1 MASDQKRFLE
11 RLTRL
16 EAQLERVAND
26 FFLTDSFAE
35 WTYGSL
41 WRPPTDVYDTESSVV
56 VRMAVPGLHAD
67 DIVIIL
73 RSSTLIVRAV
83 RRDPHPDRKRT
94 YHQLE
99 IHYGLFER
107 VIALPKQIRHSEASA
122 KYVDAP
128 ASTKSSGM
136 CQTEMKLSTT
146 LNGADRCAAFT

>member
-41 WRPPTDVYDTESSVV
+41 WRPPTDVYDTDSSVV
-56 VRMAVPGLHAD
+56 VRMEAPGLHAD
-67 DIVIIL
+67 DITIIL
-73 RSSTLIVRAV
+73 RSNTLIVRAV
-83 RRDPHPDRKRT
+83 RRDTHPDTKRT
-94 YHQLE
+94 FHQLE

-107 VIALPKQIRHSEASA
+107 VVPLPKPIRHSEASA
-122 KYVDAP
+122 TYVDGFIVVTVPKCEEP
-128 ASTKSSGM
+128 AEPV
-136 CQTEMKLSTT
+136 QDVLR
-146 LNGADRCAAFT
+146 LRI